1 MRKSHKFLALAMAA
15 VTLAAPMA
23 GCFPTP
29 GPGGSSSSSQ
39 VSVEDGK
46 IPIWAYAVDN
56 GLTSQW
62 IKDLAVQYNELP
74 ENANSKYQ
82 VIGTSGMMDATTT
95 LAGRIRDNS
104 TDVSIYFGCQ
114 ANLKDMIVNDYLIDL
129 SDMYEMEVDGVGNG
143 TIAEKTH
150 NYADLQLAW
159 ADENGNGIYGVS
171 YGTGV
176 SGMVFDYDWFC
187 ENGLMKVAPTTEI
200 GAVNANGLVAAVAG
214 DHMECTVAFGNYEV
228 GDTILTAGK
237 DGKYGTY
244 DDGQATTYAEFN
256 TLLADIMALN
266 AYPFIFCS
274 NTSRMAYTP
283 TVEQATFM
291 QELGYENVRTLM
303 TYQGK
308 LKDKNGTEV
317 MDVNYQNAAEMFS
330 KDIVKNAYLRGAKT
344 YYDYLCGQIGTIDG
358 EEISPDKMIHP
369 SSYSGSQEHVEA
381 QGNFVSAIGSY
392 GAIAPSAFLI
402 EGIWWEQS
410 EARGKIDAQKNYTGN
425 ENHAFGKREFRYY
438 LYPDTDTQISTKS
451 VMALQDDGAGFLT
464 RYIPAE
470 VKQQGPAAEAEFLQE
485 CKKFLAFTLKES
497 SLQYYTKQ
505 TGISRPF
512 DYELTESDIAAM
524 TPFQRATHEMCSDT
538 EHVQMYRTG
547 ILGQMS
553 LIRSYGKHKGT
564 ATINS
569 VPYTSVWDA
578 FGYTSKSY
586 SLQDYVNASMAGY
599 VEDYTRAYNAVAN
612 YLN

>member
-15 VTLAAPMA
+15 VTLTAPMA
-23 GCFPTP
+23 SCVLP
-29 GPGGSSSSSQ
+29 GTGGGSSSSQ
-39 VSVEDGK
+39 ISVEDGK

-62 IKDLAVQYNELP
+62 IKDLALQYNALP

-95 LAGRIRDNS
+95 LAGRIRDNT

-129 SDMYEMEVDGVGNG
+129 TDMYAMEVDGAGNG
-143 TIAEKTH
+143 TIAQKTH
-150 NYADLQLAW
+150 NYEDLKLAW

-187 ENGLMKVAPTTEI
+187 ENGLMKLAPTTEL
-200 GAVNANGLVAAVAG
+200 GAVNANGTVAASVEG
-214 DHMECTVAFGNYEV
+214 ELVCTAAFGNYEV
-228 GDTILTAGK
+228 GDKILTAGK

-244 DDGQATTYAEFN
+244 DDGQVTTYAEFDA
-256 TLLADIMALN
+256 LLADIVALN

-283 TVEQATFM
+283 TVESATFM

-308 LKDKNGTEV
+308 LKDKNGNEV

-344 YYDYLCGQIGTIDG
+344 YYDYLCGQQGD
-358 EEISPDKMIHP
+358 SAPDKMIHP

-392 GAIAPSAFLI
+392 GAIAQSAFLI

-410 EARGKIDAQKNYTGN
+410 EAREKIQAQVQYTGN

-438 LYPDTDTQISTKS
+438 LYPDTETQISKKS
-451 VMALQDDGAGFLT
+451 IMALQDDGAGFLT
-464 RYIPAE
+464 KYIPPE
-470 VKQQGPAAEAEFLQE
+470 VKEQGPAAEAEFLQE
-485 CKKFLAFTLKES
+485 CKKFLAFTLKEE

-512 DYELTESDIAAM
+512 DYELTESDI
-524 TPFQRATHEMCSDT
+524 FNEFW
-538 EHVQMYRTG
+538 
-547 ILGQMS
+547 
-553 LIRSYGKHKGT
+553 IR
-564 ATINS
+564 
-569 VPYTSVWDA
+569 W
-578 FGYTSKSY
+578 
-586 SLQDYVNASMAGY
+586 
-599 VEDYTRAYNAVAN
+599 
-612 YLN
+612 